1 MRGLDA
7 ISKKED
13 GHVGQDIDSRK
24 ALSTGAARHQRKNDQ
39 VGSPIWLFAPGI
51 THSHSVNAADARFR
65 DGPHLGRKPIR
76 SLTNSRSASKAP
88 RSAHGRVWAAYYTHE
103 TGVCRVLAVKRASG
117 FNAYGDDHRQAA
129 DSLVETLTKKYG
141 AFEKHDYLLPG
152 SILHEPNEWLT
163 AIRKGERVYGYYGLK
178 DDLEDD
184 LLAITVQA
192 TFIGLMLEYL
202 FNNFDA
208 CREAA
213 SDASLSDL

>member
-1 MRGLDA
+1 MNYTNSPKGEPMRSLLTLMLLAAAIMPALVLAEPFGYEKGQA
-7 ISKKED
+7 ISGEPD
-13 GHVGQDIDSRK
+13 GQQNGGGLFYQYSHLEFVGW
-24 ALSTGAARHQRKNDQ
+24 
-39 VGSPIWLFAPGI
+39 GS
-51 THSHSVNAADARFR
+51 V
-65 DGPHLGRKPIR
+65 
-76 SLTNSRSASKAP
+76 
-88 RSAHGRVWAAYYTHE
+88 AAYYTHE

-117 FNAYGDDHRQAA
+117 FNAYGDDRRQAA

-163 AIRKGERVYGYYGLK
+163 AIRKGERVYGYYSLR
-178 DDLEDD
+178 DDLEGD

-192 TFIGLMLEYL
+192 TYIGLMLEYL